1 LRGET
6 DTVDKMAE
14 RVRYDLEYLRNWSPW
29 LDLRILTRSL
39 SVVWSDYKS
48 AY

>member
-1 LRGET
+1 
-6 DTVDKMAE
+6 MAA

-29 LDLRILTRSL
+29 LDIKILFKTL
-39 SVVWSDYKS
+39 GVVLHDRHN